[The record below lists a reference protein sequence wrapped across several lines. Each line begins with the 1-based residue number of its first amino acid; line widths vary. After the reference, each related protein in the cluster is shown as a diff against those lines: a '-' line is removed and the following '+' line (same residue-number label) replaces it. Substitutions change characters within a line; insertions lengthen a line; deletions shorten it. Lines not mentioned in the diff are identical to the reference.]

1 MGLDI
6 RLPIGILFS
15 ILGMLLIA
23 YGAFSDKSI
32 YGRSLNININVW
44 WGLILLLFGLLMFTL
59 GRTSKRKGEGK

>member
-15 ILGMLLIA
+15 ILGMLLIT

-44 WGLILLLFGLLMFTL
+44 WGLILLIFGVLMFIL
-59 GRTSKRKGEGK
+59 GRTSKRKGDVK

>member
-44 WGLILLLFGLLMFTL
+44 WGLILLVFGLLMFTL
-59 GRTSKRKGEGK
+59 GRSSKRKGEGK

>member
-15 ILGMLLIA
+15 ILGMLLIT

-44 WGLILLLFGLLMFTL
+44 WGLILLVFGLLMFTL